1 MVKDKRTDLE
11 ACRRLKFGSLSE
23 PFLPRRE
30 DGMRTKTGMLLMILS
45 SMVAPAAA
53 QDAKSLLQAADK
65 AIGASAVNSVQYSG
79 TGFTGA
85 VGQSFA
91 TEGAGSDWP
100 RTDFKSYSATID
112 YASKSSKEEHVRVQG
127 NNVARGGGFVP
138 LQGEVRTT
146 NFVSDASAWNL
157 NQQGQPNPQPGAA
170 QSGNS

>member
-79 TGFTGA
+79 TGFMGA

-91 TEGAGSDWP
+91 TEGTGSDWP

-127 NNVARGGGFVP
+127 SNVARGGGFVP
-138 LQGEVRTT
+138 LQGEVRTI

-157 NQQGQPNPQPGAA
+157 N
-170 QSGNS
+170 